1 MSRRLAPLLGVAA
14 LAALVAAGTATRPGE
29 ASPTGSTGA
38 GRDRPVTSTRLVC
51 PGVDGSAAVPVQ
63 ITVADLSTAMDP
75 QAKASA
81 PITLTTLTRQGAAPR
96 APMTLTPA
104 PAATTTVA
112 DHLSATVVTATGAA
126 AGHLVASQHSLVS
139 SGGLRGLLSAPCLP
153 AVTDT
158 WITGADGR
166 LGHTDVLALANP
178 GSVDAAVTVS
188 AWSETGPVDLP
199 GLQSYSL
206 PAGHVAELAFS
217 DYAPDAGLVSLHVH
231 ADVGRVAAQIR
242 DSESVG
248 LSTVGNDW
256 LSPTAPPGRRLVV
269 AGYVAGAGP
278 RLLVLTNPG
287 RDDATVQL
295 RLLTRSRAFV
305 PAGHPD
311 VVVAPGRSALVDL
324 SASLGGVA
332 AAVELT
338 SDHPVLAA
346 GMSRL
351 TSAGGLPDLAWHP
364 ASPALRGPAALPESS
379 PVLGAGGV
387 LSLTAVGQPATVRLV
402 PGSGQSRTVQVGAD
416 RTITID
422 LATLFGAAAA
432 GPLAVVPE
440 SGAVWATRSIAAS
453 GAHGP
458 LLTSLAAS
466 PLPPPLRLPL
476 TDEDLRVAVR

>member
-1 MSRRLAPLLGVAA
+1 MSRRLAPALGVVAV
-14 LAALVAAGTATRPGE
+14 AALVAAGTASRPGE
-29 ASPTGSTGA
+29 ESTAGSTGTA
-38 GRDRPVTSTRLVC
+38 HDRPVASTQLVC
-51 PGVDGSAAVPVQ
+51 PGVDGSPTAPVQ
-63 ITVADLSTAMDP
+63 ITVADLSRAMDP
-75 QAKASA
+75 RAKAS
-81 PITLTTLTRQGAAPR
+81 PPVTLTTLTRQGGVERPPA
-96 APMTLTPA
+96 TLTPT

-112 DHLSATVVTATGAA
+112 GHLDATVVTATGSA
-126 AGHLVASQHSLVS
+126 AGHLVASQHSLVP
-139 SGGLRGLLSAPCLP
+139 GGKLRGLLSAPCLP
-153 AVTDT
+153 AVADT

-166 LGHTDVLALANP
+166 LGHTDVLVLANP

-206 PAGHVAELAFS
+206 PAGHVAELAVS
-217 DYAPDAGLVSLHVH
+217 GYAPDAGLVSLHVH
-231 ADVGRVAAQIR
+231 ADVGRVAAQVR
-242 DSESVG
+242 DNESVG

-256 LSPTAPPGRRLVV
+256 LPPTSPPSRRLVV

-287 RDDATVQL
+287 RDDATVRL
-295 RLLTRSRAFV
+295 RLLTRTRAFV

-338 SDHPVLAA
+338 SDQPVLAA
-346 GMSRL
+346 GMSRM
-351 TSAGGLPDLAWHP
+351 TSATGLPDLAWQP
-364 ASPALRGPAALPESS
+364 AAPALRGPAALPESS

-402 PGSGQSRTVQVGAD
+402 PASGQSRTVQVGAD

-422 LATLFGAAAA
+422 LGALLGAAAA

-440 SGAVWATRSIAAS
+440 AGSVWATRSIAAS

-458 LLTSLAAS
+458 LLTVLTAA
-466 PLPPPLRLPL
+466 PLPPPLRLPV